1 MKCRVG
7 LPELRSSFL
16 SGITFKAD
24 DLMERWCRLRGFNRG
39 FETVL
44 VTLGQEKGGQKEG
57 KCRRGGVSR
66 GA

>member
-24 DLMERWCRLRGFNRG
+24 DLMERLCGLCGFNRG

-44 VTLGQEKGGQKEG
+44 VRLGQEKGRQKEG
-57 KCRRGGVSR
+57 KCRRGGVLK